1 MITVSS
7 EILFARGHDCLPPH
21 CQTWSA
27 EKLDAA
33 KMAIRFGSAA
43 EQRKNIHA
51 TLSKSIHLAP
61 CTVSP
66 PSRLIFQNAAP
77 PL

>member
-1 MITVSS
+1 M
-7 EILFARGHDCLPPH
+7 PPH

-43 EQRKNIHA
+43 EQRKNIYA

-66 PSRLIFQNAAP
+66 LPALSFKTLRRLCDSRGSRASFHT
-77 PL
+77 